1 VGLWSKIL
9 GGSGDA
15 ARPDTERPSKVDAER
30 ASKLNGLLAQPPAS
44 AEEPKRHSTIVPK
57 STPAAAALDPAR
69 ARSALVVSPTSLTA
83 AELMAPTGRPPL
95 PTLSGLG
102 LDGDGSEGGA
112 ALELEGSSS
121 VPVLFAQGRP
131 LTSGIEAPMTLLL
144 ERPASLP
151 ERPAASGRPEVPA
164 EKLSSALELL
174 VEFSFRLSLGP
185 VSEAWLAAGA
195 QSAYTLQVAARGGW
209 QPHLLASFEGLE
221 LLLAEGA
228 RKRVLPIL
236 WRLSDSV
243 PDWPAAARNLRE
255 TARRRERRV
264 VSEILA
270 SVDGLKSGAR
280 SRFAQEKSLTHLV
293 AAAAE
298 ILAEEL
304 ETPLERARELAQVVL
319 SYDGERHA
327 SPVDLGHREAL
338 RRATQELEQRHAEF
352 EACDDDLRAARQKRR
367 QALTRVNLVL
377 AERGD
382 LPLLVEL
389 EPLSI
394 AERLGRLRTLLG
406 PDLDGLES
414 D

>member
-30 ASKLNGLLAQPPAS
+30 ASKLNGLLAQPPAP

-131 LTSGIEAPMTLLL
+131 
-144 ERPASLP
+144 
-151 ERPAASGRPEVPA
+151 SGRPEVPA